1 MAIDDASLIR
11 VKGTASV
18 PQLASAVSHRIYDG
32 QPAVMR
38 AIGAGAVSQAVK
50 AGAVARG
57 YVAPRGLD
65 LALIPGFDTVV
76 MDDGEITAITLR
88 IHVMR

>member
-1 MAIDDASLIR
+1 MAIDEESLIR

-32 QPAVMR
+32 KPAVMR
-38 AIGAGAVSQAVK
+38 AIGAGAISQAIK
-50 AGAVARG
+50 AAAVARG

-65 LALIPGFDTVV
+65 LALIPGFTVV
-76 MDDGEITAITLR
+76 NMPDGDITAITLR
-88 IHVMR
+88 VYVMH

>member
-1 MAIDDASLIR
+1 
-11 VKGTASV
+11 
-18 PQLASAVSHRIYDG
+18 
-32 QPAVMR
+32 
-38 AIGAGAVSQAVK
+38 
-50 AGAVARG
+50 VARG